1 MFENQFQNAD
11 KTSETFIE
19 VGHYQVCKH
28 KQHAEG
34 DVFLSIKNP
43 SDGRVI
49 TALSDG
55 LGSGIKAG
63 VLATLTATMATRFI
77 AADIPMRRAAE
88 IIMNTLPVCK
98 ERGISYATF
107 TLVDIEPNNTVRVME
122 YDNPPYI
129 LIRQE
134 TIIDPIKDITKL
146 ERKNKSTAPK
156 RDAELQYSCYEAR
169 PGDRLVFFSDGVTQ
183 SGMGTPR
190 APFGWGYEN
199 VQNFVLEK
207 ILSNPDISARDLARS
222 VVQEALSHDGYKA
235 KDDITCCVIYGRNPR
250 DLLVLTGPPLHKE
263 SDSEIARIFELF
275 DGKKI
280 ICGGTTANILSR
292 ELNRQIKVLL
302 KDLDTKIPPYSEM
315 EGAEMVTEG
324 IITMGAVSE
333 IIEAGAKTEGLK
345 PNAATRMVD
354 LFLDSDRIKFVV
366 GTKINEAHQDPNM
379 PVELEIRRNVVK
391 KIASLLQEKYLK
403 EVCIQYF

>member
-1 MFENQFQNAD
+1 MSD
-11 KTSETFIE
+11 TKKTFIE

-34 DVFLSIKNP
+34 DVFLSQKNP
-43 SDGRVI
+43 TDGRVI

-98 ERGISYATF
+98 DRGISYATF
-107 TLVDIEPNNTVRVME
+107 TLVDIEPNNTVRIME
-122 YDNPPYI
+122 YDNPPYV

-134 TIIDPIKDITKL
+134 TIVEPIKDIKKL

-156 RDAELQYSCYEAR
+156 REAELQYSRYLAR

-183 SGMGTPR
+183 SGMGSPNH
-190 APFGWGYEN
+190 PFGWGIEN
-199 VQNFVLEK
+199 VQNFILEKVLE
-207 ILSNPDISARDLARS
+207 NPDISARNLAKA
-222 VVQEALSHDGYKA
+222 VVKEALMFDGYKS
-235 KDDITCCVIYGRNPR
+235 KDDITCGVIYGRNPR
-250 DLLVLTGPPLHKE
+250 DLLVVTGPPLRKE
-263 SDSEIARIFELF
+263 SDEDFARLFDSF
-275 DGKKI
+275 DGKRI
-280 ICGGTTANILSR
+280 VCGGTTANILSR
-292 ELNRQIKVLL
+292 VLNRPIKVQLR
-302 KDLDTKIPPYSEM
+302 DFDAKIPPYSEM

-324 IITMGAVSE
+324 IITMGAVAE
-333 IIEAGAKTEGLK
+333 LLENGAKTEGQK
-345 PNAATRMVD
+345 VNAATKMVD
-354 LFLDSDRIKFVV
+354 LFLDSDRIKFIV

-391 KIASLLQEKYLK
+391 KISALLQDVYLK
-403 EVCIQYF
+403 DVSIQYF

>member
-1 MFENQFQNAD
+1 M
-11 KTSETFIE
+11 SESKKTFIE

-34 DVFLSIKNP
+34 DVFLSQKNP
-43 SDGRVI
+43 TDGRVI

-98 ERGISYATF
+98 DRGISYATF
-107 TLVDIEPNNTVRVME
+107 TLVDIEPNNTVRIME
-122 YDNPPYI
+122 YDNPPYV

-134 TIIDPIKDITKL
+134 TIVEPIKEITKL

-156 RDAELQYSCYEAR
+156 REAELQYSRYLAR

-183 SGMGTPR
+183 SGMGSPNH
-190 APFGWGYEN
+190 PFGWGIEN
-199 VQNFVLEK
+199 VQNFILEKVLE
-207 ILSNPDISARDLARS
+207 NPDISARNLAKA
-222 VVQEALSHDGYKA
+222 VVKEALMFDGYKS
-235 KDDITCCVIYGRNPR
+235 KDDITCGVIYGRNPR
-250 DLLVLTGPPLHKE
+250 DLLVVTGPPLRKE
-263 SDSEIARIFELF
+263 SDEDFARLFDSF
-275 DGKKI
+275 DGKRI
-280 ICGGTTANILSR
+280 VCGGTTANILSR
-292 ELNRQIKVLL
+292 VLNRPIKVQLR
-302 KDLDTKIPPYSEM
+302 DFDAKIPPYSEM
-315 EGAEMVTEG
+315 DGAEMVTEG
-324 IITMGAVSE
+324 IITMGAVAE
-333 IIEAGAKTEGLK
+333 LLENGAKTEGQK
-345 PNAATRMVD
+345 VNAATKMVD
-354 LFLDSDRIKFVV
+354 LFLDSDRIKFIV

-391 KIASLLQEKYLK
+391 KISALLQDVYLK
-403 EVCIQYF
+403 DVSIQYF

>member
-1 MFENQFQNAD
+1 MKIEASM
-11 KTSETFIE
+11 SESKKTFIE

-34 DVFLSIKNP
+34 DVFLSQKNP
-43 SDGRVI
+43 TDGRVI

-98 ERGISYATF
+98 DRGISYATF
-107 TLVDIEPNNTVRVME
+107 TLVDIEPNNTVRIME
-122 YDNPPYI
+122 YDNPPYV

-134 TIIDPIKDITKL
+134 TIVEPIKDIKKL
-146 ERKNKSTAPK
+146 ERKNKATAPK
-156 RDAELQYSCYEAR
+156 REAELQYSRYLAR

-183 SGMGTPR
+183 SGMGSPNH
-190 APFGWGYEN
+190 PFGWGYEN
-199 VQNFVLEK
+199 VQTFILEK
-207 ILSNPDISARDLARS
+207 ILENPDISARNLAKA
-222 VVQEALSHDGYKA
+222 VVKEALMYDGYKS
-235 KDDITCCVIYGRNPR
+235 KDDITCGVIYGRNPR
-250 DLLVLTGPPLHKE
+250 DLLVLTGPPLRKE
-263 SDSEIARIFELF
+263 SDGDYARLFDSF
-275 DGKKI
+275 DGKRI
-280 ICGGTTANILSR
+280 ICGGTTANIISR
-292 ELNRQIKVLL
+292 ELNRQIKVQL
-302 KDLDTKIPPYSEM
+302 KDFDVKIPPYSEM
-315 EGAEMVTEG
+315 DGTEMVTEG
-324 IITMGAVSE
+324 IITMGAVAE
-333 IIEAGAKTEGLK
+333 LLENGAKTEGLK
-345 PNAATRMVD
+345 PNAATKMVD

-391 KIASLLQEKYLK
+391 KIASLLQDVYLK
-403 EVCIQYF
+403 EVSIQYF